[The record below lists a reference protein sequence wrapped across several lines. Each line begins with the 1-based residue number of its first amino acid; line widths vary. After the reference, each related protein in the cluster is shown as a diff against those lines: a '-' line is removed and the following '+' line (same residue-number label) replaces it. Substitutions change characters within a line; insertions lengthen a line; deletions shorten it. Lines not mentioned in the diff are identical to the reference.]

1 MNFPSKVQA
10 DARRIGSWLGGSMLL
25 AGAAM
30 AGEATHSGAVDAAT
44 STGSLRVGL
53 DTVWVLFAAMLVFG
67 MNAGFALLESGLCRS
82 KNCVNIM
89 AKNFSIFAVA
99 TVAFWITGWGL
110 MFGGGSAW
118 LGLDGVWFVGGG
130 DNSPAVAAGYQGV
143 YAALGWAGVPLWAKF
158 FLQLALAG
166 MAATILS
173 GALAERVKFGAFL
186 LFSFLLVA
194 VLYPIAGHW
203 VWGGGWLA
211 ALDFRD
217 FAGST
222 VVHSVGGWAALAG
235 VIILGPRYG
244 KYREGKVHP
253 IPGHNMNSAALGA
266 LFLWLGWLGLNAGA
280 TMGVGDGAA
289 IAHIVVVTNLAGALG
304 ALGALT
310 TAWLLLNKPDLTMI
324 LNGCLAGLVASSA
337 ACAFVSV
344 PAGALIGG
352 VAGVLVV
359 FAVIVFDKLKL
370 DDPVGALS
378 VHLVNGIWGTLA
390 VGLFYDG
397 TVAAMAAGVTTPTTR
412 WAQTLVQ
419 LQGILAI
426 GAFALLGSFALW
438 FIVKLSTRGLRVS
451 PEEESEGLDISTH
464 GNEAYPDFT
473 AYK

>member
-1 MNFPSKVQA
+1 M
-10 DARRIGSWLGGSMLL
+10 GWLGASALL
-25 AGAAM
+25 TSAAV
-30 AGEATHSGAVDAAT
+30 AGEATHSGAATASAAV
-44 STGSLRVGL
+44 SAASLRVGL
-53 DTVWVLFAAMLVFG
+53 DTVWVLVAALLVFG

-89 AKNFSIFAVA
+89 AKNFIIFAVA
-99 TVAFWITGWGL
+99 TVAFWATGWGL
-110 MFGGGSAW
+110 MFGDGSAW
-118 LGLDGVWFVGGG
+118 LGLGGVWFVGGA

-143 YAALGWAGVPLWAKF
+143 YPALSWAGVPLWAKF
-158 FLQLALAG
+158 FLQLTLAG
-166 MAATILS
+166 MAATIIS
-173 GALAERVKFGAFL
+173 GALAERVKFSAFL
-186 LFSFLLVA
+186 VFSFLLVA

-211 ALDFRD
+211 KLDFRD
-217 FAGST
+217 FAGAT

-235 VIILGPRYG
+235 VILLGPRLG

-253 IPGHNMNSAALGA
+253 IPGHNMNAAALGA
-266 LFLWLGWLGLNAGA
+266 LILWLGWLGLNPGA
-280 TMGVGDGAA
+280 TMGVGDGSA
-289 IAHIVVVTNLAGALG
+289 IAHILVVTNLAGATG
-304 ALGALT
+304 ALGALI

-344 PAGALIGG
+344 PAGALIGA

-378 VHLVNGIWGTLA
+378 VHLVNGVWGTLA

-397 TVAAMAAGVTTPTTR
+397 AIAAMAAGVTTPTTR
-412 WAQTLVQ
+412 WVQTFVQ
-419 LQGILAI
+419 LQGILAV
-426 GAFALLGSFALW
+426 GAFTLAGSFALW
-438 FIVKLSTRGLRVS
+438 LVVRLITSGLRVT
-451 PEEESEGLDISTH
+451 PDQEAEGIDISTH

>member
-1 MNFPSKVQA
+1 
-10 DARRIGSWLGGSMLL
+10 
-25 AGAAM
+25 
-30 AGEATHSGAVDAAT
+30 
-44 STGSLRVGL
+44 
-53 DTVWVLFAAMLVFG
+53 
-67 MNAGFALLESGLCRS
+67 
-82 KNCVNIM
+82 M
-89 AKNFSIFAVA
+89 AKNFIVFAVA
-99 TVAFWITGWGL
+99 SLAFWLTGWGL
-110 MFGGGSAW
+110 MFGGGSTW
-118 LGLDGVWFVGGG
+118 LGLDGVWFVGGA
-130 DNSPAVAAGYQGV
+130 DNSPAAAGAYQGV

-173 GALAERVKFGAFL
+173 GALAERVKFSAFL

-194 VLYPIAGHW
+194 VLYPVAGHW

-222 VVHSVGGWAALAG
+222 VIHSVGGWAALAG
-235 VIILGPRYG
+235 VILLGPRHG

-253 IPGHNMNSAALGA
+253 IPGHNMNAAGLGA
-266 LFLWLGWLGLNAGA
+266 LILWLGWLGLNPGTA
-280 TMGVGDGAA
+280 MGVGDGSA

-304 ALGALT
+304 ALGALA

-344 PAGALIGG
+344 PAGALIGA

-419 LQGILAI
+419 LKGIVAI
-426 GAFALLGSFALW
+426 GAFALVGSLALW
-438 FIVKLSTRGLRVS
+438 LIVKLVTRGLRVS
-451 PEEESEGLDISTH
+451 PEEESEGLDISAH